1 MTVLE
6 SVLQY
11 VVAPL
16 IPVVG
21 ALIVAGL
28 GKLVQFLHA
37 KHKDSK
43 LFGAL
48 GVGAELVSTSVTHV
62 IDGLKPELQQ
72 ALADGKI
79 DDAERA
85 ALKAKAMELLKK
97 ELPVGVQ
104 GVLST
109 ALGPALETWLSG
121 KVTQAIDA
129 QEAPKPAANP

>member
-1 MTVLE
+1 
-6 SVLQY
+6 LQY

-21 ALIVAGL
+21 ALLVAGL
-28 GKLVQFLHA
+28 TQLVRYITA
-37 KHKDSK
+37 KQGESK
-43 LFGAL
+43 LLAAL
-48 GVGAELVSTSVTHV
+48 GVGAELISTSVSHV

-79 DDAERA
+79 DDVEKA
-85 ALKAKAMELLKK
+85 ALKAKAMDLLKK
-97 ELPVGVQ
+97 ELPASVQ

-121 KVTQAIDA
+121 KVTQAID
-129 QEAPKPAANP
+129 EKAAVNP

>member
-1 MTVLE
+1 MTLLE

-37 KHKDSK
+37 KEGESK
-43 LFGAL
+43 LLKAL
-48 GVGAELVSTSVTHV
+48 GIGAELVSTSVSHV
-62 IDGLKPELQQ
+62 VDGLKPELQA

-85 ALKAKAMELLKK
+85 ALKAKALELLKK
-97 ELPVGVQ
+97 ELPAGVQ

-121 KVTQAIDA
+121 KVSQAIDA
-129 QEAPKPAANP
+129 KEPAANP